1 MKPIIE
7 PETCEQTLHP
17 EFEKIYK
24 EYFSMVC
31 GAAYI
36 VLGSVEDARD
46 VAQNVFIRL
55 AERGFSPDK
64 TRNLKGYLYS
74 AATKHAICVVRWRG
88 RRKFVDKDVEYPADT
103 RIDLQGIPFRGP
115 LMDR

>member
-1 MKPIIE
+1 
-7 PETCEQTLHP
+7 
-17 EFEKIYK
+17 
-24 EYFSMVC
+24 
-31 GAAYI
+31 

-74 AATKHAICVVRWRG
+74 AATKHVICVVRWR
-88 RRKFVDKDVEYPADT
+88 EIES
-103 RIDLQGIPFRGP
+103 IDEFEH
-115 LMDR
+115 MMHAAA